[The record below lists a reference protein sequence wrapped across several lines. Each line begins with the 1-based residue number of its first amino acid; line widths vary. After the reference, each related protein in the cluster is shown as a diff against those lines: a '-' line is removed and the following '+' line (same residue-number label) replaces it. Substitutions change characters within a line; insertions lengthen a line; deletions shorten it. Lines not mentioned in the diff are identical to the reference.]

1 MQVRLVYLAEH
12 LQPLGAVPP
21 VATRGQHRIKKKPGS
36 SPSAVARRIEAPS
49 VTLSGRAWGG
59 GLWIRSKTMWEQRQ
73 VKGTSN
79 IHEIRLENILRR

>member
-36 SPSAVARRIEAPS
+36 SPSGVDRRIEAPS
-49 VTLSGRAWGG
+49 VSSEWQ
-59 GLWIRSKTMWEQRQ
+59 GLGWWSLD
-73 VKGTSN
+73 SF
-79 IHEIRLENILRR
+79 